1 MWISKTGAVKA
12 LKEAW
17 KKGYEIVPRGNR
29 ISIYT
34 ENWAL
39 EAEMKDLP
47 LEVSQTIVEHYG
59 GIPVNSELVKKG
71 CDNQKILD
79 CWAEDRGMELIGHQ
93 EKPHY
98 MHRAPVTYKGTW
110 ELFVTAEREWLCVD
124 KQTLDILE
132 DIRYCDVMI
141 SDSGMAMFGCNGGR
155 LTVAPGKFGKTDA
168 MKLQRM
174 AEMWVE
180 PRTTEEEV
188 PENMC
193 FFDDIERE

>member
-47 LEVSQTIVEHYG
+47 LEVSQTLVEHYG
-59 GIPVNSELVKKG
+59 GIPVDPMYVRKG
-71 CDNQKILD
+71 HDNQTILD
-79 CWAEDRGMELIGHQ
+79 AWAQERHEELIGYQ

-110 ELFVTAEREWLCVD
+110 ELFVTAECEWLCVGNRN
-124 KQTLDILE
+124 LDILE
-132 DIRYCDVMI
+132 NIGWCDVMI
-141 SDSGMAMFGCNGGR
+141 TSSGMALFGCNGGR
-155 LTVAPGKFGKTDA
+155 LTVAPGKFAGEDIV
-168 MKLQRM
+168 KLRKM
-174 AEMWVE
+174 AEMYVE
-180 PRTTEEEV
+180 RRVQEIEA
-188 PENMC
+188 PENLCLFGDM
-193 FFDDIERE
+193 ERG